1 MSTDA
6 SRYYR
11 LAPSFALTAALAI
24 STTGSVT
31 AASAQTVENSQ
42 AGAASEEVETLGPV
56 TVTGTEARNTME
68 RQPSLDRLPSS
79 IQDTPQGISV
89 VPQELIEQ
97 KNITTLREAV
107 RNVPGISIN
116 AGEGGAQG
124 DTLTIRGFS
133 ARGDLFVDG
142 ARDPGQYNRD
152 TFNIDSI
159 EVLKGPSSLL
169 FGRGSTG
176 GVINMVTK
184 APTLERFNS
193 AEISL
198 GNGPFYRG
206 TADVNLPVGPT
217 SAIRLNVM
225 GQDSDTVGRDLVE
238 QRRWGVAPSIGIGL
252 GTDTQ
257 FTLSYLHQEED
268 NRPDYGLPYVFG
280 RPAPVSLDT
289 FYGLS
294 DDKEDVTVD
303 LLTAKLDH
311 VATDWLKVSNT
322 LRAGYYTRDAT
333 TTAPRVNAPIGTPL
347 SAIRVNRSRPSLDS
361 ETLTVNNQTTA
372 TANFTTGP
380 LGHTLVAGVELGY
393 DDTDT
398 KRFGFTGLP
407 TASLF
412 DPDPNAGVG
421 TPRGLTTNT
430 SADATT
436 VGVYA
441 FDQIK
446 LTEEWSIIGGVR
458 WDRFDAESEEK
469 VAGLSL
475 DRTDN
480 MWSTRAAVVYEP
492 TDQQTYYASYGT
504 SFNPSA
510 EFVSLSAAQVG
521 LSPEKNR
528 TFEAGAKFSL
538 FDDRIGLGGSLFRIE
553 KTNARTVDPTNAAV
567 TILDGEQRVDGFEF
581 EANGRITDRWS
592 VLAGYTY
599 LDGEI
604 TEANDATEGK
614 TLQNTPKH
622 SGFGWTTYEVA
633 EGLEVGAGAYYVG
646 TRFANNTNT
655 AKVPDYWRLD
665 AMVSYTINDVRFA
678 LNGYNLADE
687 DIYEG
692 VYQGHVIPGA
702 GRTFLLSASARF

>member
-1 MSTDA
+1 MTSDTPK
-6 SRYYR
+6 SYR

-24 STTGSVT
+24 STTSGVKH
-31 AASAQTVENSQ
+31 ASAQEAQT
-42 AGAASEEVETLGPV
+42 GAAGSGQVETLAPI
-56 TVTGTEARNTME
+56 TVTGPEQRNTME

-89 VPQELIEQ
+89 VPQELIEE

-152 TFNIDSI
+152 TFNIDLI

-184 APTLERFNS
+184 APTLERSNN
-193 AEISL
+193 AEISF

-206 TADVNLPVGPT
+206 TADLNLPVGLT
-217 SAIRLNVM
+217 TAVRLNVM
-225 GQDSDTVGRDLVE
+225 GQASDTVGRDLAE

-257 FTLSYLHQEED
+257 FTLSYLHQEEN

-289 FYGLS
+289 FYGLT
-294 DDKEDVTVD
+294 DDNEDVTVD

-311 VATDWLKVSNT
+311 VATDWLKLSNT

-333 TTAPRVNAPIGTPL
+333 TTAPRVNAVVGTPL
-347 SAIRVNRSRPSLDS
+347 SAIRVTRSRPSLDS
-361 ETLTVNNQTTA
+361 DTLTVNNQTTA
-372 TANFTTGP
+372 TADFNTGP
-380 LGHTLVAGVELGY
+380 LGHTLVAGLELGY
-393 DDTDT
+393 DDADT

-412 DPDPNAGVG
+412 DPDSNEGVG
-421 TPRGLTTNT
+421 APRTLTTNT
-430 SADATT
+430 SAEATT

-441 FDQIK
+441 FDQIR
-446 LTEEWSIIGGVR
+446 LTDEWSIVGGLR

-469 VAGLSL
+469 VVGVSL
-475 DRTDN
+475 DRTDT

-492 TDQQTYYASYGT
+492 NDQQTYYASYGT

-521 LSPEKNR
+521 LEPEKNR
-528 TFEAGAKFSL
+528 TFEVGAKYSL
-538 FDDRIGLGGSLFRIE
+538 FDSWLGLSGSLFRIE
-553 KTNARTVDPTNAAV
+553 KTNARTVDPVNASV

-581 EANGRITDRWS
+581 EANGRITDRWT

-604 TEANDATEGK
+604 TEANDATKGK
-614 TLQNTPKH
+614 TLQNTPEH
-622 SGFGWTTYEVA
+622 SGFGWTTYEVL

-646 TRFANNTNT
+646 NRFANNTNT
-655 AKVPDYWRLD
+655 VKVPDYWRFD
-665 AMVSYTINDVRFA
+665 AMVSYTINDLRFA

-692 VYQGHVIPGA
+692 VYPGHVIPGA
-702 GRTFLLSASARF
+702 GRTFVLSASARF

>member
-1 MSTDA
+1 MTA
-6 SRYYR
+6 YTSRSFR

-24 STTGSVT
+24 STTGGVT
-31 AASAQTVENSQ
+31 AASAQSTQDAQAAQDSQ
-42 AGAASEEVETLGPV
+42 AGAASGEVETLGPV

-89 VPQELIEQ
+89 VPQELIEE

-206 TADVNLPVGPT
+206 TADINLPVGPT

-238 QRRWGVAPSIGIGL
+238 QKRWGVAPSIGIGL

-280 RPAPVSLDT
+280 KPAPVSLDT

-294 DDKEDVTVD
+294 DDYEDVTVD

-311 VATDWLKVSNT
+311 IATDWLKVSNT

-333 TTAPRVNAPIGTPL
+333 TTAPRVNAPIGTAL
-347 SAIRVNRSRPSLDS
+347 SAIRVTRSRPSLDS

-421 TPRGLTTNT
+421 TPRGLTTDT

-446 LTEEWSIIGGVR
+446 LTEEWSIIGGLR

-469 VAGLSL
+469 VAGVSL

-480 MWSTRAAVVYEP
+480 MWSTRAAVLYEP

-521 LSPEKNR
+521 LDPEKNR
-528 TFEAGAKFSL
+528 TFEVGAKFSL
-538 FDDRIGLGGSLFRIE
+538 FEDRIGLGGSLFRIE
-553 KTNARTVDPTNAAV
+553 KTNARTVDPTNATV

-604 TEANDATEGK
+604 TEANDATKGK
-614 TLQNTPKH
+614 TLQNT
-622 SGFGWTTYEVA
+622 
-633 EGLEVGAGAYYVG
+633 
-646 TRFANNTNT
+646 
-655 AKVPDYWRLD
+655 
-665 AMVSYTINDVRFA
+665 
-678 LNGYNLADE
+678 
-687 DIYEG
+687 
-692 VYQGHVIPGA
+692 
-702 GRTFLLSASARF
+702 

>member
-1 MSTDA
+1 
-6 SRYYR
+6 
-11 LAPSFALTAALAI
+11 
-24 STTGSVT
+24 VKH
-31 AASAQTVENSQ
+31 ASAQQAQ
-42 AGAASEEVETLGPV
+42 AGAAAGSGQVETLDPI
-56 TVTGTEARNTME
+56 TVTGPESRNTME

-89 VPQELIEQ
+89 VPRELIEE

-184 APTLERFNS
+184 APTLERANS

-206 TADVNLPVGPT
+206 TADLNLPVGLT
-217 SAIRLNVM
+217 TAVRLNVM
-225 GQDSDTVGRDLVE
+225 GQDSDTVGRDLAE

-289 FYGLS
+289 FYGLT
-294 DDKEDVTVD
+294 DDNEEVTVD

-311 VATDWLKVSNT
+311 VATDWLKLSNT
-322 LRAGYYTRDAT
+322 LRAGYDTRDAT
-333 TTAPRVNAPIGTPL
+333 TVAPRVNAPIGTPL
-347 SAIRVNRSRPSLDS
+347 SAIRVTRGRPSLDS
-361 ETLTVNNQTTA
+361 DTLTVSNQTTM
-372 TANFTTGP
+372 TADFTTGP
-380 LGHTLVAGVELGY
+380 LGHTLVAGLELGY
-393 DDTDT
+393 DDADT
-398 KRFGFTGLP
+398 KRFAFSGLP
-407 TASLF
+407 AASLF

-421 TPRGLTTNT
+421 TPRTLTSDT
-430 SADATT
+430 SAKATT

-441 FDQIK
+441 FDQIR
-446 LTEEWSIIGGVR
+446 LTDQWSIVGGLR

-469 VAGLSL
+469 VAGVSL
-475 DRTDN
+475 DRTDT
-480 MWSTRAAVVYEP
+480 MWSTRAAVLYEP

-521 LSPEKNR
+521 LDPEENR
-528 TFEAGAKFSL
+528 TFEIGAKYSL
-538 FDDRIGLGGSLFRIE
+538 FDSRLGLSGSLFRIE
-553 KTNARTVDPTNAAV
+553 KTNARTVDPVNASV

-581 EANGRITDRWS
+581 EANGRLTDRWT

-604 TEANDATEGK
+604 TEANDATEGN

-622 SGFGWTTYEVA
+622 SGFGWTTYEVL

-646 TRFANNTNT
+646 NRFANNANT

-665 AMVSYTINDVRFA
+665 AMVSYTINDVRIA

-692 VYQGHVIPGA
+692 VYPGHVIPGA
-702 GRTFLLSASARF
+702 GRTFVLSASARF

>member
-1 MSTDA
+1 MTA
-6 SRYYR
+6 YTSRSFR

-24 STTGSVT
+24 SSTGGVT
-31 AASAQTVENSQ
+31 GASAQTVEDSQ
-42 AGAASEEVETLGPV
+42 AGSASGEVETLGPV

-142 ARDPGQYNRD
+142 AHDPGQYNRD

-206 TADVNLPVGPT
+206 TADINLPVGPT

-280 RPAPVSLDT
+280 RPAPV
-289 FYGLS
+289 
-294 DDKEDVTVD
+294 
-303 LLTAKLDH
+303 
-311 VATDWLKVSNT
+311 
-322 LRAGYYTRDAT
+322 
-333 TTAPRVNAPIGTPL
+333 
-347 SAIRVNRSRPSLDS
+347 
-361 ETLTVNNQTTA
+361 
-372 TANFTTGP
+372 
-380 LGHTLVAGVELGY
+380 
-393 DDTDT
+393 
-398 KRFGFTGLP
+398 
-407 TASLF
+407 
-412 DPDPNAGVG
+412 
-421 TPRGLTTNT
+421 
-430 SADATT
+430 
-436 VGVYA
+436 
-441 FDQIK
+441 
-446 LTEEWSIIGGVR
+446 
-458 WDRFDAESEEK
+458 
-469 VAGLSL
+469 
-475 DRTDN
+475 
-480 MWSTRAAVVYEP
+480 
-492 TDQQTYYASYGT
+492 
-504 SFNPSA
+504 
-510 EFVSLSAAQVG
+510 
-521 LSPEKNR
+521 
-528 TFEAGAKFSL
+528 
-538 FDDRIGLGGSLFRIE
+538 
-553 KTNARTVDPTNAAV
+553 
-567 TILDGEQRVDGFEF
+567 
-581 EANGRITDRWS
+581 
-592 VLAGYTY
+592 
-599 LDGEI
+599 
-604 TEANDATEGK
+604 
-614 TLQNTPKH
+614 
-622 SGFGWTTYEVA
+622 
-633 EGLEVGAGAYYVG
+633 
-646 TRFANNTNT
+646 
-655 AKVPDYWRLD
+655 
-665 AMVSYTINDVRFA
+665 
-678 LNGYNLADE
+678 
-687 DIYEG
+687 
-692 VYQGHVIPGA
+692 
-702 GRTFLLSASARF
+702 